1 MKSGTS
7 DVMLAFNESYR
18 IMLGKSIKNW
28 PIFGDSVIWIAKPLM
43 YNKAMLLVVCE
54 FLFVFVLFI
63 CFSFPIASLESAGF
77 VSSFSSTNI
86 AINGL
91 QEQPQCINDIYE

>member
-18 IMLGKSIKNW
+18 IMLGKSIKTW
-28 PIFGDSVIWIAKPLM
+28 PIFGDSVVWIGKPLM

-54 FLFVFVLFI
+54 FLFACLFLFCSFVFLF
-63 CFSFPIASLESAGF
+63 P
-77 VSSFSSTNI
+77 
-86 AINGL
+86 
-91 QEQPQCINDIYE
+91 